1 MNGALAAAVGLALLL
16 CGCQGTFRAY
26 PGAPRPPEEVALVRG
41 WGATDL
47 IRTTDCDLLAVDGT
61 TIGMRDDRAEVLPG
75 LHRVRLLLWEHQLIT
90 GSDRTLFC
98 EAGFVA
104 LAGRHYLF
112 RVGAAGLPDV
122 VMAVREAGL
131 DAGLLPVAALCGA
144 SLLELETLLRREN
157 P

>member
-1 MNGALAAAVGLALLL
+1 MNGVPAAVVCLALLL

-26 PGAPRPPEEVALVRG
+26 PGAPLPPEEVALVRG
-41 WGATDL
+41 DGATDL
-47 IRTTDCDLLAVDGT
+47 VRTTDCDLLAVDGM
-61 TIGMRDDRAEVLPG
+61 TIGVRDDRAEVLPG

-112 RVGAAGLPDV
+112 RVGQAGLPDV
-122 VMAVREAGL
+122 VVAVREEERETAV
-131 DAGLLPVAALCGA
+131 LPVAALCGD